1 MPFALLANQRAL
13 ITCCGL
19 WLGLLLCMAMAP
31 VVRAQNLAAVPPLT
45 AHVMDM
51 TVTIGGSDKLAL
63 EEKLQR
69 FEQQKGTQIVVLLV
83 SSTAP
88 EDIASYANRVANTWK
103 VGRKDIGDGLLV
115 VVAKADRTVRIEV
128 AKTLEGAIP
137 DLTAKRIIDG
147 AITPNFKAAQ
157 FAAGLD
163 AATNQIMGLV
173 SGEALPEPPAAPR
186 NGAEN
191 MGFQWTDLGVFLF
204 FAVVIGGRIARSVL
218 GGKLGALAT
227 GGAVGAIALFITSSL
242 ALAGFAAVL
251 AVVVTLLMGNA
262 KLGNG
267 ALGALGGVSGHSGR
281 SGWGGGSG
289 GSGWSGGSSGG
300 GGFSSGGGGDFGGGG
315 ASGNW

>member
-1 MPFALLANQRAL
+1 MPFVLLAKQRAL
-13 ITCCGL
+13 ITR
-19 WLGLLLCMAMAP
+19 LGFWLLLCLSMVP
-31 VVRAQNLAAVPPLT
+31 TVRAQGLAAVPPLT

-51 TVTIGGSDKLAL
+51 TATLGGGDKQVL

-69 FEQQKGTQIVVLLV
+69 FEQQKGTQIVVLMV
-83 SSTAP
+83 SSSAP
-88 EDIASYANRVANTWK
+88 EDITSYANRVANTWK

-137 DLTAKRIIDG
+137 DLAAKRIIDG
-147 AITPNFKAAQ
+147 AITPNFKAGQ
-157 FAAGLD
+157 FAAGLE

-173 SGEALPEPPAAPR
+173 TGEALPEPAAKPR
-186 NGAEN
+186 NVAEN
-191 MGFQWTDLGVFLF
+191 FGFQWTDLGVFLF

-218 GGKLGALAT
+218 GGKLGAIAT
-227 GGAVGAIALFITSSL
+227 AGAVGAMALFITSSMV
-242 ALAGFAAVL
+242 LAGFAAVL
-251 AVVVTLLMGNA
+251 ALVVTLLMGNA

-267 ALGALGGVSGHSGR
+267 ALGALGGVSGRGHR